1 MTNNFVCCQAQ
12 LHVSFFLSSFTAYQ
26 HLALFTIPSLVKH
39 ALFFSSEDPIFL
51 LLLWSFLLSCLFWL
65 ESDQILNIEVPHS
78 LALSSLYLLFTL
90 HSHSFKNHLYA
101 NNSQIYILG
110 SALPSVLLF
119 HLSKLLTWQLHMR
132 VSQMSQT

>member
-1 MTNNFVCCQAQ
+1 MLPSSITCFFLPVF
-12 LHVSFFLSSFTAYQ
+12 LHRLPAFGTVHHPLLGETCSFLSS
-26 HLALFTIPSLVKH
+26 
-39 ALFFSSEDPIFL
+39 ENPIFL

-65 ESDQILNIEVPHS
+65 KSDQILNIEVPHS

-90 HSHSFKNHLYA
+90 HSHGFKNHLYA